1 MKVDGMM
8 CQRNCGST
16 VQKALLAV
24 AGVLEADVSFATGS
38 AVVRHSST
46 TSTKLLLDAVDAV
59 GFDCTFMDNLEP
71 LFRLDVQ
78 GMMCQKNCATTVQNA
93 IRGVEDVSWVMVSF
107 PQKEAKVWGNESA
120 ADALLK
126 QIIEAVEAVGF
137 DAKMKTFKGKYCSSV
152 PPPSP
157 AAAPSS
163 SSASTPTPSSSSSKT
178 SSAAKPAAAAAS
190 EFPNGSDNSREVELK
205 VGGMSCASCV
215 RAVETGLMAVRGVN
229 SVRVA
234 LLAEK
239 VLALYDGDTLSAE
252 EVARQVVSLGYT
264 AKVVTDKS
272 TVDVAKWKFV
282 FEISGMSCAS
292 CATKIENTLA
302 GLRGVADA
310 AVSVSTSKAEVE
322 VDDTISD
329 AVGPRDLI
337 EAVVGLG
344 YGCKLAD
351 EKNGG
356 LGSSSSEDVVVWGRL
371 LVVSLLLGIPVM
383 TLHMSTTHSQ
393 SVMMAM
399 SRSAFCQ
406 GGITFGQSLMV
417 ALNLPLQF
425 GVGYRFYRG
434 AIFGAMHGNFGM
446 DCLVVTGTS
455 ISFAYSSVQLAYA
468 CANHVPTTHVFF
480 EASGMLLMF
489 VTLGKFMEAYAR
501 GKSASAITNLLKLQ
515 PSRALLVA
523 GGLPASS
530 SSSLETLKHDSY
542 GTLTPSSS
550 AAAAAAEAS
559 VAFGCSEKI
568 VEIDA
573 NLVQR
578 GDVVKVLPG
587 ARIPTDGTVLF
598 GSSYVDES
606 MITGE
611 SVAVHRTKG
620 DFCFGSTVNQTGLL
634 YVKVTS
640 VGSESALA
648 QIVRLVESAQMNKA
662 PVQKYADKIASVF
675 TPIVLSLAALTF
687 GFWATMAWAHKIPR
701 SWFADEYGDP
711 ILFSMLFGISVI
723 VISCPCALGLATPT
737 AIMVGTAVGA
747 LNGILIKGGP
757 AFEMAHS
764 IDTVIFD
771 KTGTLT
777 EGKCVVT
784 DVIPISSLSTSL
796 TPTNFGAS
804 GKAERRRE
812 REQILR
818 LAAMVEQ
825 GSEHPLAAAVINA
838 AKAERIPIPAVEAD
852 AFARYEGQGV
862 GCTTDEGDVILVG
875 NRLFMQSN
883 SLLISA
889 GVESTMLDLAK
900 QGKTSLCVAKKGA
913 GGGEG
918 GCILGIIGVA
928 DAPKAEARSTVV
940 ALQGMGIA
948 VWMVTGDNRVTA
960 EAIAAQVEIP
970 LECVVASAM
979 PADKVTKIDEL
990 KKAGKTVAM
999 IGDGINDSPALARSD
1014 LGIAIGAGTHIAV
1027 DAADMVL
1034 VRSNLHDVVVA
1045 LDLAKVVFNRIKLN
1059 FLWAIVYNIVAIPF
1073 AAGIWFPWTHMLV
1086 PPQYAG
1092 LCMALSSISVV
1103 VSSALLRLYQR
1114 PQILEGGEARV
1125 TLLESGTKYVL
1136 FLISHRAAHNIL
1148 ALSLT
1153 PFLSPPFHLHR
1164 RLSLLRDAVVSMT
1177 DKIRG
1182 TPSTPRYTTLSTDEY
1197 DDGDAFWGKS
1207 SDDQDDVEHVDLQDG
1222 RSSSLRMLPV

>member
-1 MKVDGMM
+1 
-8 CQRNCGST
+8 
-16 VQKALLAV
+16 
-24 AGVLEADVSFATGS
+24 
-38 AVVRHSST
+38 
-46 TSTKLLLDAVDAV
+46 
-59 GFDCTFMDNLEP
+59 
-71 LFRLDVQ
+71 
-78 GMMCQKNCATTVQNA
+78 
-93 IRGVEDVSWVMVSF
+93 
-107 PQKEAKVWGNESA
+107 
-120 ADALLK
+120 
-126 QIIEAVEAVGF
+126 
-137 DAKMKTFKGKYCSSV
+137 
-152 PPPSP
+152 
-157 AAAPSS
+157 
-163 SSASTPTPSSSSSKT
+163 
-178 SSAAKPAAAAAS
+178 
-190 EFPNGSDNSREVELK
+190 
-205 VGGMSCASCV
+205 
-215 RAVETGLMAVRGVN
+215 
-229 SVRVA
+229 
-234 LLAEK
+234 
-239 VLALYDGDTLSAE
+239 
-252 EVARQVVSLGYT
+252 
-264 AKVVTDKS
+264 
-272 TVDVAKWKFV
+272 
-282 FEISGMSCAS
+282 
-292 CATKIENTLA
+292 
-302 GLRGVADA
+302 
-310 AVSVSTSKAEVE
+310 
-322 VDDTISD
+322 
-329 AVGPRDLI
+329 
-337 EAVVGLG
+337 
-344 YGCKLAD
+344 
-351 EKNGG
+351 
-356 LGSSSSEDVVVWGRL
+356 
-371 LVVSLLLGIPVM
+371 
-383 TLHMSTTHSQ
+383 
-393 SVMMAM
+393 
-399 SRSAFCQ
+399 
-406 GGITFGQSLMV
+406 
-417 ALNLPLQF
+417 
-425 GVGYRFYRG
+425 
-434 AIFGAMHGNFGM
+434 MHGNFGM

-455 ISFAYSSVQLAYA
+455 ISFAYSSVQLAFA

-530 SSSLETLKHDSY
+530 SSSLEALKHDSY
-542 GTLTPSSS
+542 GTLSPSSSS
-550 AAAAAAEAS
+550 AAAEAS
-559 VAFGCSEKI
+559 IALGGSEKI

-784 DVIPISSLSTSL
+784 DVIPNSSLPTAS
-796 TPTNFGAS
+796 TPTNFGSS
-804 GKAERRRE
+804 GKAGRWRE

-838 AKAERIPIPAVEAD
+838 AKAERISVPAVEAE

-862 GCTTDEGDVILVG
+862 GCTTDEGEVILVG

-883 SLLISA
+883 NMHISA
-889 GVESTMLDLAK
+889 GVDSAMLELAK
-900 QGKTSLCVAKKGA
+900 QGKTSLCVARKGA
-913 GGGEG
+913 ESGGGG
-918 GCILGIIGVA
+918 GGSGEILGIIGVA

-940 ALQGMGIA
+940 ALQSMGIA

-979 PADKVTKIDEL
+979 PADKVSKIDEL

-1136 FLISHRAAHNIL
+1136 FLISLRFEGITM
-1148 ALSLT
+1148 SLT
-1153 PFLSPPFHLHR
+1153 PFLSPHHYYHR
-1164 RLSLLRDAVVSMT
+1164 RLSLLRDAVASMT

-1182 TPSTPRYTTLSTDEY
+1182 TPSTPRYTTLSTDEH
-1197 DDGDAFWGKS
+1197 DDGDAFLGRS
-1207 SDDQDDVEHVDLQDG
+1207 SDDQDDVEHVDLQGG